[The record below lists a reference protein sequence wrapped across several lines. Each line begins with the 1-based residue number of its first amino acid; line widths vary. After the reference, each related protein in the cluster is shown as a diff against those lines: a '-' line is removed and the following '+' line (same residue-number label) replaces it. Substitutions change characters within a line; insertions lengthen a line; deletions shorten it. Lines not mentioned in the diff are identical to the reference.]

1 MYRTFNAARKQR
13 KHGEFRCKLEEQ
25 VNQSLTEQGL
35 AISYEKERFPYH
47 LKKYYTPDFLVKGER
62 FDFWIEVKGYWPSD
76 ARTKFLAVIR
86 EHPTLPIFVALQKPT
101 QKLSR
106 SSSTSYSQWCEKFGI
121 CWCPT
126 PIPQEFLLSWVHGQ
140 RTTYH
145 AQAATSRARAKSN
158 RVAAQTELPVVGTE
172 ASTASAATTTS
183 KSQSPKME
191 SLETS

>member
-25 VNQSLTEQGL
+25 INQSLNEQGL
-35 AISYEKERFPYH
+35 AVSYEKERFPYH
-47 LKKYYTPDFLVKGER
+47 LKKFYTPDFLVKGEK

-86 EHPTLPIFVALQKPT
+86 EHPTLPIFVALQSPA

-106 SSSTSYSQWCEKFGI
+106 SSSTSYSAWCEKFGI

-126 PIPQEFLLSWVHGQ
+126 PIPQEFLQAWVAGQ
-140 RTTYH
+140 RTTYR
-145 AQAATSRARAKSN
+145 AQAATSRARAKLN
-158 RVAAQTELPVVGTE
+158 RAAAQTELPVAETDQ
-172 ASTASAATTTS
+172 SIASAATTIS
-183 KSQSPKME
+183 KSPKQKTGY
-191 SLETS
+191 LETS

>member
-25 VNQSLTEQGL
+25 VNQSLTDQGL

-47 LKKYYTPDFLVKGER
+47 LKKFYTPDFLVKGEM

-76 ARTKFLAVIR
+76 SRTKFLAVIR
-86 EHPTLPIFVALQKPT
+86 EHPTLKIFVALQSPT

-126 PIPQEFLLSWVHGQ
+126 PIPQEFLQAWVNGS
-140 RTTYH
+140 RATYR
-145 AQAATSRARAKSN
+145 AQAAKSRAKVKLNHAE
-158 RVAAQTELPVVGTE
+158 AQTELPVAKTG
-172 ASTASAATTTS
+172 ASTASVATTTS
-183 KSQSPKME
+183 KLPNRKTGCS
-191 SLETS
+191 ETL

>member
-25 VNQSLTEQGL
+25 VNQSLIDEGL

-47 LKKYYTPDFLVKGER
+47 LKKFYTPDFLVKGEQ

-76 ARTKFLAVIR
+76 SRTKFLAVVR

-106 SSSTSYSQWCEKFGI
+106 SSSTSYSAWCEKFGI

-140 RTTYH
+140 RTTYR
-145 AQAATSRARAKSN
+145 AQAATSRARARSS
-158 RVAAQTELPVVGTE
+158 RAAAQTELPVVGTDR
-172 ASTASAATTTS
+172 STALAATTIS
-183 KSQSPKME
+183 KSQSQKME
-191 SLETS
+191 SSETS

>member
-25 VNQSLTEQGL
+25 VNQSLTDQGL

-47 LKKYYTPDFLVKGER
+47 LKKYYTPDFLVKGEM

-106 SSSTSYSQWCEKFGI
+106 SSSTSYSQWCEKYGI

-126 PIPQEFLLSWVHGQ
+126 PIPQEFLLAWVHGQ

-145 AQAATSRARAKSN
+145 AQAATSRARARSN

-172 ASTASAATTTS
+172 ASTASAATTIS
-183 KSQSPKME
+183 KSKRKME
-191 SLETS
+191 SSETS